1 MLHMLVVVLPMQAP
15 SAASVTVHVR
25 VVDHLSLP
33 LPGFEASAHEVS
45 ECRSRT
51 RVSEESVKRTVA
63 SEGGDIVRPAA
74 REVVC
79 DSRGR
84 YRRGLRGGGGTVR
97 FARTSRGGL
106 TLDFVAVPIRALRRE

>member
-63 SEGGDIVRPAA
+63 SEGETSFVLPRAKSYVIRAGGTGEGFEAA
-74 REVVC
+74 EAPSA
-79 DSRGR
+79 SRGP
-84 YRRGLRGGGGTVR
+84 
-97 FARTSRGGL
+97 A
-106 TLDFVAVPIRALRRE
+106 VAD